1 MDGILIL
8 DKSPGKTSQKVVQ
21 EVKRILGVRK
31 AGHAGTLDP
40 LATGVLPLCLN
51 EATKLVQF
59 LSLDDKEY
67 RATMLLGV
75 TTETMDIEG
84 RITDRREPEVDEV
97 RIREAL
103 QFFTGPISQEPP
115 RYSAVKFK
123 GRPLYSW
130 ARKGVDIA
138 LPPRIVQVYS
148 SILEEI
154 ALPYVTFRVACSK
167 GTYIR
172 TLCADLGERL
182 GCGACMSALRR
193 LRCGCFTLETAVSLE
208 DIADG
213 KGRETL
219 SARVI
224 PLSDGLRNVAAI
236 EISEELSGR
245 IRDGFQP
252 DGSTLREYHIP
263 SLADGDMVKFL
274 TSSGGLVAVARF
286 LYASDQLAVSDMG
299 QPAVRIL
306 RVFHDRA

>member
-130 ARKGVDIA
+130 ARKGVDIV

-219 SARVI
+219 SARLI

-245 IRDGFQP
+245 IRGGFQP